1 MTSLRIRADDREII
15 AGEERALTIGRDAGA
30 DVTCT
35 DERVSRKHLLVRRDS
50 TGWTV
55 EDSGSLNGTYL
66 DGERIQKLRVDRAV
80 RLLLGDPVDGVPI
93 DFEPLSDAGVT
104 TFAGAVVE
112 APTAF
117 AEVPRQQQSG
127 PPPLRVRALGRD
139 FTLSGD
145 DALTIGRDSGC
156 SLRVDDPRVSRLH
169 AVVRRDQNGWFVED
183 VGSTNGT
190 FAEGRRVAQLR
201 VEGDVSLLLGDAQDG
216 VRLDLVPLVA
226 QVPTARE
233 AGLRT
238 ATHPESDVGRV
249 TMLHSLSQVVRIGRS
264 SDNDVVINDFLVS
277 RHHAELRSDAG
288 QGWRLIDLNSHNGT
302 FVNGQRVISAPLS
315 EGDIVTL
322 GRQHLR
328 LRGGTLEEYTE
339 TGKIG
344 FAADGITQRSPE
356 GRVLLDSV
364 SFALEPSSFLA
375 VVGTSGA
382 GKSTLLNALAGFRP
396 AASGRVLCGG
406 RDLYAWYDEL
416 RQRIGYVPQDDIL
429 HRQLTVRRALQ
440 YSAELR
446 YPPDVST
453 ADRDRRIDE
462 VMAELGLTQR
472 ADLAIEKLSGGQRKR
487 VSIALE
493 LLTKPDLL
501 FLDEPTS
508 GLDPGMEKSLMS
520 LLRELADGGRTV
532 IVITHSLQSLKL
544 CNRVLF
550 MAPGGKVAFF
560 GPPDEALAFFGRD
573 DFADVFSDLE
583 TRQDLDWKGQFQA
596 SGIAER
602 FVRRPLAAS
611 PDTAA
616 GPGPPPPH
624 HSWTRQFSTLVRRY
638 VAVIASDRVN
648 RVLLIVQAPFLALI
662 IFAALGSGSFDVS
675 NATALRGAQLT
686 ALFLVTGITFLAAGN
701 AIREIVKEFPIYQR
715 ERSVGLSISAYVA
728 SKVVV
733 LAVITVLQ
741 AAVLVLVAAAR
752 QGGPA
757 HGAAL
762 PGPMRLELIVD
773 MALAGIAA
781 LGLGLL
787 VSAIVKSADK
797 ALTLLPLLLV
807 PQQVLSNPLLQIET
821 KPVLSQLAPV
831 SSARWGYAI
840 SGSTIDLNA
849 LTAVANSQLPP
860 GADKA
865 DLQGFYNHDSR
876 TWLID
881 AGWLVLLFGIEVVAT
896 GYALRRRDPTLL
908 GSPVPRAGQVAPQPV
923 IAIQG
928 AQ

>member
-1 MTSLRIRADDREII
+1 MTSLRIRADGHEMV
-15 AGEERALTIGRDAGA
+15 AGGERVLTIGRGAA
-30 DVTCT
+30 DVSCADT
-35 DERVSRKHLLVRRDS
+35 RVSKKHLLVRRDA
-50 TGWTV
+50 TGWLV
-55 EDSGSLNGTYL
+55 EDSGSLNGTYH
-66 DGERIQKLRVDRAV
+66 DGERIQTLRVEHAV
-80 RLLLGDPVDGVPI
+80 RLLLGDPVDGVAI
-93 DFEPLSDAGVT
+93 DFEPLNDVSVT
-104 TFAGAVVE
+104 SIAGAVE
-112 APTAF
+112 APTVLA
-117 AEVPRQQQSG
+117 AAPRPQEPG
-127 PPPLRVRALGRD
+127 PVPLRVRALDRD

-145 DALTIGRDSGC
+145 DALTIGRHRESA
-156 SLRVDDPRVSRLH
+156 LRLDDPRVSRLH
-169 AVVRRDQNGWFVED
+169 AVVRRDQDGWLVED
-183 VGSTNGT
+183 VGSANGT
-190 FAEGRRVAQLR
+190 FADGHRVTQLR
-201 VEGDVSLLLGDAQDG
+201 IDGDLSLLLGDARSG
-216 VRLDLVPLVA
+216 VRLDLSPA
-226 QVPTARE
+226 AEQVPAGRE
-233 AGLRT
+233 TGVPTPA
-238 ATHPESDVGRV
+238 HPEHGGARV
-249 TMLHSLSQVVRIGRS
+249 TKVHSVSNVVRIGRS
-264 SDNDVVINDFLVS
+264 SDNDVVVNDLLVS
-277 RHHAELRSDAG
+277 RHHAELRSDSG
-288 QGWRLIDLNSHNGT
+288 QAWRIVDLSSHNGT
-302 FVNGQRVISAPLS
+302 FVNGQRVSSAPLA
-315 EGDIVTL
+315 EDDVVML
-322 GRQHLR
+322 GRQQLR
-328 LRGGTLEEYTE
+328 LRRGKLEEYTQ
-339 TGKIG
+339 TGTIG
-344 FAADGITQRSPE
+344 FAAEGITQRTPE
-356 GRVLLDSV
+356 GRVLLDGV

-375 VVGTSGA
+375 VVGSSGA

-446 YPPDVST
+446 YPPDVSA
-453 ADRDRRIDE
+453 ADRNRRIDE
-462 VMAELGLTQR
+462 VMGELGLTQR
-472 ADLAIEKLSGGQRKR
+472 AELAIEKLSGGQRKR

-550 MAPGGKVAFF
+550 MAPGGRVAFF
-560 GPPDEALAFFGRD
+560 GPPDDALAFFGRD

-583 TRQDLDWKGQFQA
+583 ANQDLDWKGKFQS
-596 SGIAER
+596 SGIADR

-611 PDTAA
+611 GPEAA
-616 GPGPPPPH
+616 VGPGPPPPT
-624 HSWTRQFSTLVRRY
+624 HSWRRQFSTLTRRY

-648 RVLLIVQAPFLALI
+648 RLLLIVQAPFLGLI
-662 IFAALGSGSFDVS
+662 MFAALSPGGFDVNNS
-675 NATALRGAQLT
+675 TALRSAQLT
-686 ALFLVTGITFLAAGN
+686 TLFLVTGITFLAAGN

-733 LAVITVLQ
+733 LGVITVVQ
-741 AAVLVLVAAAR
+741 AAVLVLLAAAR
-752 QGGPA
+752 QGGLA

-821 KPVLSQLAPV
+821 KPVLSQLAPI

-860 GADKA
+860 GAGKT
-865 DLQGFYNHDSR
+865 DLQGIYNHDSR

-881 AGWLVLLFGIEVVAT
+881 GGWLVVLFGIEVVAT

-908 GSPVPRAGQVAPQPV
+908 GSPVPRAAQQASQPA
-923 IAIQG
+923 IATQG